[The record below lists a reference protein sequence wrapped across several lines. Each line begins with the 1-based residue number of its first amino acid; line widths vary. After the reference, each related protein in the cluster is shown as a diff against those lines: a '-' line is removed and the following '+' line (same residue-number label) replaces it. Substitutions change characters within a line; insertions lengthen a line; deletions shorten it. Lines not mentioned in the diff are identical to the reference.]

1 MNLDYENT
9 FFETLTID
17 RASKHLFQFEIFLK
31 TKNVL
36 GDIIEFGV
44 FKGNSLVRL
53 ICYRNL
59 YAPKKNI
66 YAFDIFKKIT
76 PKKKDLDY
84 EKYLKFLNESK
95 NTQKTLKEIK
105 SNLKKRDLIYKV
117 NLIKGD
123 ITKKLNL
130 NDIKKVSLV
139 LLDVDLYLP
148 SKIALNKIWGKLS
161 KNGIVILDNYNNF
174 EGETLAVNE
183 FAKKNELKIHKI
195 KRFRNFYYLK
205 K

>member
-1 MNLDYENT
+1 MDLDYENT
-9 FFETLTID
+9 FFENLTID

-31 TKNVL
+31 TKNTP

-53 ICYRNL
+53 ICFRNL
-59 YAPKKNI
+59 YAPKKSI

-76 PKKKDLDY
+76 PKKEDMDY
-84 EKYLKFLNESK
+84 EKYLNFLNESK

-105 SNLKKRDLIYKV
+105 MNLKTRDLIDKV

-123 ITKKLNL
+123 ITKRLDLEN
-130 NDIKKVSLV
+130 IKKISLV

-148 SKIALNKIWGKLS
+148 SKVALNKIWEKLS
-161 KNGIVILDNYNNF
+161 KNAIIILDNYNNF
-174 EGETLAVNE
+174 KGETLAVNE
-183 FAKKNELKIHKI
+183 FVKKKGLKIHKI
-195 KRFRNFYYLK
+195 KRIREFYYLK